1 MSNILV
7 VLKSKWFFMAIL
19 LLILP
24 RPAVS
29 ISEEMREAVTSGL
42 ETGKEI
48 GELLSNKRFKSS
60 LVKITRGIGPY
71 LGALGPFVGIVL
83 ALNPIESEE
92 LSLMK
97 DMMKN
102 IDNRLDQVD
111 NRFNDIERLIKWNVV
126 QINFGQIEQRIKA
139 VSREFQYIYNVPE
152 AAVQNRKELYIWS
165 YKSDYQNSGTKLYQ
179 AIVERQ
185 GTFQEDLGTSVLR
198 FTRNNRKMTQLFLT
212 GVMQLLLQ
220 AVKVELGYLSVNN
233 FTHNLDYMTSDW
245 EKRIQEVSDKFEQI
259 DNQSVVNSHQQL
271 VIDIDEYGVKNKGL
285 SHKLFARELY
295 DQLEKKYYWRHWIV
309 ISSHQLGGADHCA
322 KVRGGYM
329 KIRTYG
335 RNLEV
340 ASVDENHPVMDMDL
354 AERDMTLVRVSER
367 GGSWWRGFKTVHR
380 QAAAICNYLDQSQSD
395 ASLVSAISSKAYS
408 HYHYVAKALRFKQV
422 VRNPYYTLIM
432 WG

>member
-19 LLILP
+19 LMMIP
-24 RPAVS
+24 QPAVS
-29 ISEEMREAVTSGL
+29 ISEEIGEAVTSGL
-42 ETGKEI
+42 EAGKEI
-48 GELLSNKRFKSS
+48 GELLSKGQFKSS
-60 LVKITRGIGPY
+60 LVRITRGIGPY
-71 LGALGPFVGIVL
+71 LGAIGPFVGIVM

-92 LSLMK
+92 LSFMK
-97 DMMKN
+97 DMMN
-102 IDNRLDQVD
+102 SIDNRLDQVD

-152 AAVQNRKELYIWS
+152 AAVQNRKELYEWS

-198 FTRNNRKMTQLFLT
+198 FTKNNRKMTQLFLT

-271 VIDIDEYGVKNKGL
+271 VIDIDEYGLKNKGL

-295 DQLEKKYYWRHWIV
+295 DQLEEKYYWRHWIV
-309 ISSHQLGGADHCA
+309 ISSRPVGDADHCG
-322 KVRGGYM
+322 KVEEGLM
-329 KIRTYG
+329 KMRTYG

-340 ASVDENHPVMDMDL
+340 ASVDENHPVMDMYL
-354 AERDMTLVRVSER
+354 AEKEMILVKVSKR
-367 GGSWWRGFKTVHR
+367 SGSWWRGYKTVHQ
-380 QAAAICNYLDQSQSD
+380 QAAQICNYLDQSHCG
-395 ASLVSAISSKAYS
+395 ASLVSAISSHAYG
-408 HYHYVAKALRFKQV
+408 HYHYEAKALRFEQV
-422 VRNPYYTLIM
+422 VKNPYYTLIM